1 MIQKQDEERRKGHG
15 KKILVLDLFSGIWP
29 HTMLLTKTIG
39 QLDPKL
45 FQVSFLSC
53 GGLFP
58 RYCTVRESRQRKMP
72 KEGALNLLDCRDC
85 KFSAQL
91 VGKFLADKNL
101 VGNTTDFLSR
111 YAPGSIK
118 DQAEQIRS
126 EVPIKPLNLDFELD
140 GVPIVRYALYETLI
154 KFKKLDIKLSDSER
168 DYFEATLQNCILTI
182 LSGREYLA
190 ENKSFSAILI
200 YSPEYGPNHCFAELA
215 RQRGIPVYSVT
226 GSANLA
232 EMDSSAMI
240 WRWDYRPEI
249 TPQLLSWSGWQ
260 NVDISNQDR
269 LRLENH
275 KKELLA
281 GKSAFVYS
289 SPFNSKS
296 TAHLTKEKLGVH
308 GGSKTIL
315 MSLSSTDEILAAKA
329 IKRGLAIHYPGM
341 VFDDQF
347 QWVSETIAWASTKPE
362 IRLIIRLHPRDLP
375 NKRDSVLSQ
384 QHANWMGLLAALPPN
399 VVVNHPNQQISFRE
413 VCMISDVLVTGWSS
427 TAIEAMLL
435 GKPVVTY
442 DENLPGFPRDLH
454 LTGDSKEK
462 YFNNLDTALRQ
473 STYQDHEEVANRW
486 LTHFLVRGSISLTGG
501 LFSKLRTKG
510 PVIIR
515 KMFSGIDRYFPYLWR
530 ALELMATFRASNE
543 AHRINRILGDLLPN
557 LYVK

>member
-1 MIQKQDEERRKGHG
+1 MIQKTDVETLDGDG

-29 HTMLLTKTIG
+29 HTMLLAKTIG

-53 GGLFP
+53 GELFP
-58 RYCTVRESRQRKMP
+58 RHCTVRESRQREMP
-72 KEGALNLLDCRDC
+72 KEGALNLLDCQDC
-85 KFSAQL
+85 KFSAKL
-91 VGKFLADKNL
+91 AGKFLSGKNL

-118 DQAEQIRS
+118 DQAEQIRA
-126 EVPIKPLNLDFELD
+126 EVTFKPLNLDFELD

-168 DYFEATLQNCILTI
+168 DYFQATLQNCILTI

-190 ENKSFSAILI
+190 KNKSFSAILI
-200 YSPEYGPNHCFAELA
+200 HSPEYGPNHCFAELA

-232 EMDSSAMI
+232 EMHSSAMI

-249 TPQLLSWSGWQ
+249 PPQLLSWNGWQ
-260 NVDISNQDR
+260 KVDISSQDR
-269 LRLENH
+269 LRLASH
-275 KKELLA
+275 KRELVA

-296 TAHLTKEKLGVH
+296 TAHSTKEKLGVH

-315 MSLSSTDEILAAKA
+315 MSLSSTDEILAAKI

-341 VFDDQF
+341 VFEDQF

-362 IRLIIRLHPRDLP
+362 ISLIVRLHPRDLP
-375 NKRDSVLSQ
+375 NKRDPVLSQ
-384 QHANWMGLLAALPPN
+384 QHAKWMGLLAALPTN

-413 VCMISDVLVTGWSS
+413 VCMVSDVLVTGWSS

-442 DENLPGFPRDLH
+442 DQNLPGFPKDTH
-454 LTGDSKEK
+454 LTGDSKVE
-462 YFNNLDTALRQ
+462 YFNNLETSLRQ
-473 STYQDHEEVANRW
+473 STYQDHEEVATRW
-486 LTHFLVRGSISLTGG
+486 LTHFLVRGSIELSGG
-501 LFSKLRTKG
+501 LFSKVRTKG
-510 PVIIR
+510 PVIVR
-515 KMFSGIDRYFPYLWR
+515 KIFSGLDRFFPYIWR
-530 ALELMATFRASNE
+530 PLELRATFKKSNE
-543 AHRINRILGDLLPN
+543 AKRINRLLQDSENN
-557 LYVK
+557 LYF